1 MKLATIAKL
10 IMSEK
15 IEVNVRYS
23 DDEYTRGMIFSQRK
37 SSFYKFNYL
46 IFGASI
52 LIGFFAVYYLSY
64 QSEGNRDLSLLLKIL
79 LALMIAIPLVYLF
92 KDFNPTYEKVFK
104 KQFYSSPLLQ
114 ESYKIS
120 FDVEGINSES
130 KSFANK
136 LFWNAIIEVVQ
147 TDEDFHFFI
156 SHDASLFIPKRVF
169 TNEQQNEIKNL
180 VRIKLGDKA
189 KF

>member
-1 MKLATIAKL
+1 MNQLL

-15 IEVNVRYS
+15 IEVDVRYS
-23 DDEYTRGMIFSQRK
+23 DDEYIRGMIFSQRK
-37 SSFYKFNYL
+37 SSYFRFNYL

-52 LIGFFAVYYLSY
+52 LVGFFAVYYLFY
-64 QSEGNRDLSLLLKIL
+64 QNESNRDFGLLLKTL
-79 LALMIAIPLVYLF
+79 FVLMFVIPFVYLF
-92 KDFNPTYEKVFK
+92 KNFNPTYDFFYR
-104 KQFYSSPLLQ
+104 KQFDSSALLQ

-120 FDVEGINSES
+120 FDDEGINSES

-147 TDEDFHFFI
+147 TDEDFHFFV
-156 SHDASLFIPKRVF
+156 SHDTSLFIPKRVF
-169 TNEQQNEIKNL
+169 TDEQQNEIKNL
-180 VRIKLGDKA
+180 ARIKLSDKA